1 MTAIYQ
7 ANLIMTI
14 KGSQLQESVAR
25 HYDDDVTFNYEAIR
39 LTEYAPIEFGLTK
52 RYLNKIIPDRAIVAD
67 IGVGTGHYAELLA
80 KRDCTLYLIDLSQ
93 RLLDATRARLQK
105 ADCDRQARAFPC
117 ACRRRGVA
125 RQILAT
131 YNISATNLAPLPP
144 ATCDAVLLL
153 GPLYHLCSLEERQ
166 RAVAEATR
174 ILKPNG
180 IIFAA
185 GINRLAYFREQFR
198 SHCQQVLPRQ
208 NFHQQFLKSGN
219 ADPVNIPPLGYAHL
233 TTSEEFLQLF
243 AASFEQIKFIGVESF
258 TAPFPTAGNNLS
270 DSELEAW
277 LDLVEATGTTTAGL
291 GMSDHFLYI
300 GHRKT

>member
-1 MTAIYQ
+1 M
-7 ANLIMTI
+7 
-14 KGSQLQESVAR
+14 KEFKLQTSVAQHYNNDLTLNYESV
-25 HYDDDVTFNYEAIR
+25 R
-39 LTEYAPIEFGLTK
+39 LTEYAPIEFALTK
-52 RYLNKIIPDRAIVAD
+52 RYLDRIIPDRAIVAD
-67 IGVGTGHYAELLA
+67 IGVGTGHYADLLA
-80 KRDCTLYLIDLSQ
+80 KRDCILYLIDLSQ

-105 ADCDRQARAFPC
+105 ADCDRQ
-117 ACRRRGVA
+117 
-125 RQILAT
+125 ILAT
-131 YNISATNLAPLPP
+131 YNISATNLEPLPP

-198 SHCQQVLPRQ
+198 SHCQQVLSRQ
-208 NFHQQFLKSGN
+208 NFHQQFLKNGN

-277 LDLVEATGTTTAGL
+277 IDLVEATGTTIEGL

-300 GHRKT
+300 GRCKV